1 MLDDGL
7 CYTCDKIKWHDGP
20 HSWEDPN
27 WPPQAAAVPA
37 RQDAVP
43 EKENALIG
51 DLVMLIR
58 RQVVRL
64 MQKDERDV
72 KLARECMDYL
82 RRKELAGGADILR
95 VPATQPTQTAVGD
108 DELYALVWEVA
119 PPPICVSEMA
129 IRQLAPALRELIE
142 RRRAQTAVGGGEL
155 PELVVTDD
163 DRAEANR
170 RLDDDDRAPSQY
182 RLLLEVL
189 VTRERQLRDAIAQR
203 DEARE
208 HAKFKTNMANDLNEL
223 LEARPSPRGMRRGG
237 ARNGTKQSSSNST
250 PSLMRKMLLVAAS
263 IRSRICA

>member
-1 MLDDGL
+1 
-7 CYTCDKIKWHDGP
+7 
-20 HSWEDPN
+20 
-27 WPPQAAAVPA
+27 
-37 RQDAVP
+37 
-43 EKENALIG
+43 
-51 DLVMLIR
+51 
-58 RQVVRL
+58 
-64 MQKDERDV
+64 
-72 KLARECMDYL
+72 
-82 RRKELAGGADILR
+82 
-95 VPATQPTQTAVGD
+95 
-108 DELYALVWEVA
+108 
-119 PPPICVSEMA
+119 MA

-223 LEARPSPRGMRRGG
+223 LEAAESKLAAIEAQRDEARRRTERYKTEFVQLDAIIDEEGVARSCINPFEDLRLAIRGLKTRAETAEAKLAALPSEPAGKAGE
-237 ARNGTKQSSSNST
+237 NG
-250 PSLMRKMLLVAAS
+250 
-263 IRSRICA
+263 